1 MVVRYALV
9 GLAVAGLSRPAAAV
23 ETISAS
29 RTQIESEGAS
39 AETADGVRLPKRA
52 APAPKT
58 ASILPPSRPGDLI
71 VQQSAAP
78 SPKSAY
84 TSLMPGSAPLV
95 PATGFTLVTIAPPA
109 RPAESSAS
117 VAVTP
122 PLRPVDPAQA
132 DAFHA
137 AIAELAPTSG
147 RFSEILPPV
156 RPSFAWDSEPA
167 TSAAIE
173 AAPPAQ
179 ISPPAPQPSV
189 LTSLFGSFP
198 STPAAAPAATVVR
211 SGHGG
216 IDALIATHAK
226 LNGVPEDLVHRVVI
240 RESKY
245 NPRAVGRGGA
255 LGLMQIKHATAR
267 SLGYT
272 GPSSGL
278 LDANTN
284 LTYAVKYLAG
294 AYQAAGGDYRRAV
307 GYYARG
313 YYYAAKSQRVIHVA
327 SRRSLREA
335 EARAPDGTLLAQTS
349 TR

>member
-1 MVVRYALV
+1 MIVRYALV

-23 ETISAS
+23 EAISQF
-29 RTQIESEGAS
+29 RTQTESDGA
-39 AETADGVRLPKRA
+39 AVEPTDRATLPKRT
-52 APAPKT
+52 APART
-58 ASILPPSRPGDLI
+58 VGSILPPSRPGELTL
-71 VQQSAAP
+71 QEAAP
-78 SPKSAY
+78 PKSTYA
-84 TSLMPGSAPLV
+84 SLMPGSAPLI
-95 PATGFTLVTIAPPA
+95 PAAGFSLVAIAPPA
-109 RPAESSAS
+109 RPAESAAS
-117 VAVTP
+117 VAVIP
-122 PLRPVDPAQA
+122 PIRPVENAQA
-132 DAFHA
+132 DASQA
-137 AIAELAPTSG
+137 VIAEVAPSSG

-156 RPSFAWDSEPA
+156 RPSFAWDSEAAVPA
-167 TSAAIE
+167 TVE
-173 AAPPAQ
+173 AAAPAQ

-198 STPAAAPAATVVR
+198 SAPDAAPAATVVR

-294 AYQAAGGDYRRAV
+294 AYQAAGGDHRRAV
-307 GYYARG
+307 AYYARG
-313 YYYAAKSQRVIHVA
+313 YYYAAKSQRVVHVA
-327 SRRSLREA
+327 SRRNLRQA
-335 EARAPDGTLLAQTS
+335 EASGEDGSLLAQTA